1 MSAHVVVI
9 GAGFAGAAAAFA
21 ACRAG
26 ARVTLVHDRAGAS
39 ELYAGALD
47 LSPWDAPPDAEAERA
62 ALGDAGLRDF
72 RDALG
77 VWALGHRHVATRGG
91 VVRRA
96 LGADAALLDL
106 TQVAGRRVGVADIG
120 RDDWDAPE
128 LAAALSASDW
138 AERTSTTFVCA
149 EVKAIRLGHE
159 RRITPY
165 DFAAAHDDPERLRG
179 LARALEEA
187 DAGVHGWLLG
197 PWLGLDPATPP
208 SLRAL
213 LPVPLGEATSPMG
226 GPAGARFERARARLL
241 EGLALETRRARV
253 GEVLRRAS
261 GWSVAL
267 EPEPESG
274 ERSVELEAKAV
285 VLATGG
291 IAAGGLRLAW
301 EPGRGAR
308 GFELGYSAP
317 VLLALDREILA
328 SAGSM
333 FGPDLE
339 HAGLS
344 VLERVGIAATPEAD
358 VLGESAGLG
367 LFAAGDAVAGRARTV
382 LGAVLDGLRAGA
394 RAASGASS

>member
-1 MSAHVVVI
+1 MSAQVVVI

-39 ELYAGALD
+39 ELYSGAID
-47 LSPWDAPPDAEAERA
+47 LVPWDAPPDRAAEQRALENAALREFRA
-62 ALGDAGLRDF
+62 ALGM
-72 RDALG
+72 
-77 VWALGHRHVATRGG
+77 WALGERHVATRAG

-106 TQVAGRRVGVADIG
+106 GPLAGRRVGVADIG

-138 AERTSTTFVCA
+138 AEHTRTTFVPVA
-149 EVKAIRLGHE
+149 VHALRLGHE

-165 DFAAAHDDPERLRG
+165 DFAAFHDDPERLRS
-179 LARALEEA
+179 LAHVLSAPDLA
-187 DAGVHGWLLG
+187 VDGWLLG
-197 PWLGLDPATPP
+197 PWLGLEPGTPQA
-208 SLRAL
+208 LRAL
-213 LPVPLGEATSPMG
+213 VPVPVGEATSPMG
-226 GPAGARFERARARLL
+226 GPAGARFEQARIRLFASL
-241 EGLALETRRARV
+241 ELETRRARV
-253 GEVLRRAS
+253 RNVSARGA

-267 EPEPESG
+267 ETEPDDPVTSHA
-274 ERSVELEAKAV
+274 ELEASAV

-291 IAAGGLRLAW
+291 VAAGGIRLGW
-301 EPGRGAR
+301 EPGHGAR
-308 GFELGYSAP
+308 GFELGYEAP
-317 VLLALDREILA
+317 VLLALDHEFLA

-339 HAGLS
+339 HSGLS
-344 VLERVGIAATPEAD
+344 VLERVGVAATVETEVQGEA
-358 VLGESAGLG
+358 AGRG

-382 LGAVLDGLRAGA
+382 LGAILDGLRAGA
-394 RAASGASS
+394 LAAAEA